1 MTIGLKDSRSIL
13 APHTVLLASAGSRK
27 ALAMAQSLKAFGARV
42 LGVTSYATDPHRFSR
57 FFDRVI
63 VLRGVDRKSISW
75 AVHVAEIAA
84 AQGAELVLPVDF
96 VDVVT
101 FSSYAGVFEKLGTR
115 LVAPEAKAVL
125 EASRKDSLPK
135 LVGDVVRVP
144 YSVTFMA
151 PSEVEIKAVKRLQLP
166 LVVKGLGDAS
176 HPEYFSSYELAAE
189 RARERAPCLV
199 QEYVAG
205 RGRGYFAVAFN
216 GDVLMEFTH
225 ERIYEYDPAGGASVA
240 ARGPIL
246 DPRLFR
252 LGREIVRRLEWT
264 GPLMVETKWVPTTEE
279 YYLIELNTK
288 FWGSLALPVSLGY
301 HFPVVLAVA
310 YLKGVDAA
318 KEFCNYLMVQSG
330 EYYFLLDSLFY
341 LFRIPETWAEMFAR
355 SRIIRSDIDL
365 TDPAR
370 VAVQS
375 LIAMVRGL
383 RSRSEWKRGLAV
395 ASSRLKTILKLSKPI
410 AGVVF
415 DLDGTLVRLKIPWS
429 EVRRKLVSK
438 GLLYEWE
445 SIRKGFTRLW
455 YSDKNL
461 YYGMSSIVENFERK
475 YLHNIEI
482 LVNVDMLNDIKQNYG
497 LSYYIVTLQPESIA
511 KDIAQR
517 IGLQVDLVL
526 GRNSGFGPVKEN
538 VFHKALSCRD
548 KGDFVVFDDDLTNII
563 FALRAGFLSVLV
575 TESKYN
581 KIHSLRLGILFT
593 EPRYIHDVII
603 SLLRNMKRPREPAT

>member
-1 MTIGLKDSRSIL
+1 MTIGLNCSSSIL
-13 APHTVLLASAGSRK
+13 AQHTVLLASVGSRK

-42 LGVTSYATDPHRFSR
+42 LGVTHYTTDPHCFSR
-57 FFDRVI
+57 FFDRVL
-63 VLRGVDRKSISW
+63 VLREVDRKSVSW
-75 AVHVAEIAA
+75 AVRVAEIAA
-84 AQGAELVLPVDF
+84 AQGAELVIPVDF

-115 LVAPEAKAVL
+115 LAAPEANAVL
-125 EASRKDSLPK
+125 EASRKGSLAK

-144 YSVTFMA
+144 RSVTFTA
-151 PSEVEIKAVKRLQLP
+151 PSEVEIEAVKRLQLP

-189 RARERAPCLV
+189 RAKERAPCLV

-205 RGRGYFAVAFN
+205 RGRGYFAVASN

-264 GPLMVETKWVPTTEE
+264 GPLMVETKWVPATGE
-279 YYLIELNTK
+279 YYLLELNPK

-301 HFPVVLAVA
+301 HFPAALAVA

-318 KEFCNYLMVQSG
+318 KEFCKHLMVQSG
-330 EYYFLLDSLFY
+330 EYYFLLDGLFY
-341 LFRIPETWAEMFAR
+341 LFRIPETWAGMLAR
-355 SRIIRSDIDL
+355 SRIVRSDIDL

-375 LIAMVRGL
+375 LIAMVGGL
-383 RSRSEWKRGLAV
+383 RSRREWKRGLAV
-395 ASSRLKTILKLSKPI
+395 ASSRLKATLKLSKPI

-415 DLDGTLVRLKIPWS
+415 DLDGTLVRLKVPWS
-429 EVRRKLVSK
+429 EVRQKLCSE

-455 YSDKNL
+455 YSDENL
-461 YYGMSSIVENFERK
+461 YYTASRIVEGFERE
-475 YLHNIEI
+475 YLHNMEI
-482 LVNVDMLNDIKQNYG
+482 LVNVNMLNDIKQNYELG
-497 LSYYIVTLQPESIA
+497 YYIVTFQAESVA
-511 KDIAQR
+511 KDIVQR
-517 IGLQVDLVL
+517 MGLRVDLIL
-526 GRNSGFGPVKEN
+526 GRDSGFGPVKEN
-538 VFHKALSCRD
+538 TFHKGLNYRNN
-548 KGDFVVFDDDLTNII
+548 GNFVAFDDDLTNII
-563 FALRAGFLSVLV
+563 SALRAGFLSVLV
-575 TESKYN
+575 TENKYN
-581 KIHSLRLGILFT
+581 KIHSLRLGIPFA
-593 EPRYIHDVII
+593 EPEHLHDAIL
-603 SLLRNMKRPREPAT
+603 SLL